1 MLQSFINLFNKHL
14 LMMCGVSDMKVM
26 ILWSTKSEYI
36 TSTVLKS
43 LSSPYRESWV
53 QVGSEGRQIH
63 RQSVSQWRVKVW
75 QSPLLLSHCAKVTRA
90 AKNNDLTYTT
100 ISQNVKEEHTFAIM
114 WEKQFTYI
122 CVYTIAI
129 YNLHIYTIYIIH
141 IPYVIDIY

>member
-14 LMMCGVSDMKVM
+14 LMMCGVSNMKVM

-63 RQSVSQWRVKVW
+63 RQSVSQWRVKV
-75 QSPLLLSHCAKVTRA
+75 
-90 AKNNDLTYTT
+90 
-100 ISQNVKEEHTFAIM
+100 
-114 WEKQFTYI
+114 
-122 CVYTIAI
+122 
-129 YNLHIYTIYIIH
+129 
-141 IPYVIDIY
+141 

>member
-63 RQSVSQWRVKVW
+63 SLFHNGELKSDRVHSCCPTVPKSQEQPRIMISLIQLPHRMSRK
-75 QSPLLLSHCAKVTRA
+75 STLLLLCGRS
-90 AKNNDLTYTT
+90 
-100 ISQNVKEEHTFAIM
+100 
-114 WEKQFTYI
+114 
-122 CVYTIAI
+122 
-129 YNLHIYTIYIIH
+129 NLHIYVYIQLQYIIYIYILF
-141 IPYVIDIY
+141 I